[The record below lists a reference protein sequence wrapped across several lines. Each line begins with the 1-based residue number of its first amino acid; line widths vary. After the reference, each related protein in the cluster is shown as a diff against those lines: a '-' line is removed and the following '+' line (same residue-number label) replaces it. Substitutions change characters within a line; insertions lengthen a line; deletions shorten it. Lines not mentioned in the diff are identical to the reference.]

1 MRKNKRTKNEQKVAA
16 VDYDDCAKTTTDFLF
31 SLSAEVVFWQ
41 SYKITNHK
49 IQTTHILVKVLLFQ
63 YLAEQEKMSKQWAKL
78 RINVSENFRSSD
90 YQQSVL

>member
-16 VDYDDCAKTTTDFLF
+16 VDYDDCAKTTTDFLC
-31 SLSAEVVFWQ
+31 SLRAEAVFWQ
-41 SYKITNHK
+41 SCKITNHLK
-49 IQTTHILVKVLLFQ
+49 TMHILVKALHFQ
-63 YLAEQEKMSKQWAKL
+63 YMAEQEKMSKEWAKL